1 MIQTTLSRCGPS
13 CIRISFPDVHTFTRR
28 TTPSGLGVKA
38 SKVEQRGEAE
48 REREEER
55 QQGVKG
61 VKMTLLEITTA
72 TLNVLHYKICDK
84 TLLWGG
90 L

>member
-1 MIQTTLSRCGPS
+1 MPRCHG
-13 CIRISFPDVHTFTRR
+13 VLR
-28 TTPSGLGVKA
+28 TAK
-38 SKVEQRGEAE
+38 REAE
-48 REREEER
+48 RERERGRRDVDCEM
-55 QQGVKG
+55 QGKD

-84 TLLWGG
+84 TFLWGG

>member
-1 MIQTTLSRCGPS
+1 MSGITLS
-13 CIRISFPDVHTFTRR
+13 
-28 TTPSGLGVKA
+28 GLCVKA
-38 SKVEQRGEAE
+38 CKEERLGE

-61 VKMTLLEITTA
+61 VKTTLLEITTA
-72 TLNVLHYKICDK
+72 TLNVLHYKMCDK

>member
-1 MIQTTLSRCGPS
+1 MSRRANS
-13 CIRISFPDVHTFTRR
+13 QEEKLR
-28 TTPSGLGVKA
+28 
-38 SKVEQRGEAE
+38 ENE
-48 REREEER
+48 RERDSDVDCAMQR
-55 QQGVKG
+55 KG

-84 TLLWGG
+84 TLLWVG

>member
-1 MIQTTLSRCGPS
+1 MFLY
-13 CIRISFPDVHTFTRR
+13 FPDAHTFMSGITL
-28 TTPSGLGVKA
+28 SGLGVKA
-38 SKVEQRGEAE
+38 YKVQQRGEAA

-55 QQGVKG
+55 RQGVKG
-61 VKMTLLEITTA
+61 VKTTLLEITTA
-72 TLNVLHYKICDK
+72 TLNVLHYKMCDK

>member
-1 MIQTTLSRCGPS
+1 MSQ
-13 CIRISFPDVHTFTRR
+13 HA
-28 TTPSGLGVKA
+28 KN
-38 SKVEQRGEAE
+38 SKEEKLRESE
-48 REREEER
+48 REKDIAVDCKM
-55 QQGVKG
+55 QGKG
-61 VKMTLLEITTA
+61 VKMTLLDITTA